1 MVRLQDNEKLARRV
15 IDGFLGDLPVQLAQ
29 LKAHAAAGD
38 AHLVQQQAHK
48 IKGACATVGGDALC
62 ALAAALEQAGQDGDL
77 AGISARMP
85 EIDAQFAALKE
96 AMNQETNEKPLD

>member
-15 IDGFLGDLPVQLAQ
+15 IEGFLGDLPAQLAQ

-77 AGISARMP
+77 AGIADRMRK
-85 EIDAQFAALKE
+85 IDAGFAALKAAMQE
-96 AMNQETNEKPLD
+96 AD